1 MQHWILADEIQNP
14 YVDVQNKQYMRTEMV
29 NSLKQLRDKISR
41 IDSQPELWFRGQS
54 DSEWI
59 LVPSIG
65 RKMYAVSDYRGKPI
79 YPHSLSFPKDLA
91 YHQGTVIYPNPYN
104 LIKKYRDSLVRE
116 GIVNS
121 DMDMPQFIELAQH
134 YGLPTPLL
142 DWTVNLDVAL
152 YFAISGY
159 KPATQKQPALYCL
172 NPKAISQSNAEE
184 KTTLKTW
191 VNRLNDITIGNEQRT
206 GKIAVPAWPVSSKE
220 DNPRVHIQEGR
231 FTLSG
236 LDPLVTLD
244 TYRTGYVPVTLFKY
258 TMSPKCVSEVKS
270 HLKNINC
277 TQEYLF
283 PESGNFESKKSKIAQ
298 KYAREIFNA
307 MNKEIH
313 DKYKKMWQETPL
325 EEKGTPMYEIAKYKE
340 LSVDEYVNSI
350 KRIIH

>member
-1 MQHWILADEIQNP
+1 MYHVILPEEQQNP
-14 YVDVQNKQYMRTEMV
+14 YVDVQNKQYMRTEKV
-29 NSLKQLRDKISR
+29 YSLAQLRNRVSR

-79 YPHSLSFPKDLA
+79 YPHPLSFPKDLA
-91 YHQGTVIYPNPYN
+91 YHQGNIVYPNPYN

-152 YFAISGY
+152 YFAVSGH
-159 KPATQKQPALYCL
+159 KPETQKQPALYCL
-172 NPKAISQSNAEE
+172 NPSAISQSNAEE

-244 TYRTGYVPVTLFKY
+244 TYRTRYVPVTLFKY
-258 TMSPKCVSEVKS
+258 TMSPECVFEVKN
-270 HLKNINC
+270 HLKNINF

-298 KYAREIFNA
+298 KYASEIFNV
-307 MNKEIH
+307 MNKEIQN
-313 DKYKKMWQETPL
+313 KYAKIW
-325 EEKGTPMYEIAKYKE
+325 EEASSEEQGIRMYEKAEDKGI
-340 LSVDEYVNSI
+340 SVDEYVNSI

>member
-1 MQHWILADEIQNP
+1 MYHAILPEEQQNP

-91 YHQGTVIYPNPYN
+91 YHQGNTVYPNPYN
-104 LIKKYRDSLVRE
+104 LIKKYRDSLVRK

-142 DWTVNLDVAL
+142 DWTINLDVAL
-152 YFAISGY
+152 YFAISGH

-172 NPKAISQSNAEE
+172 NPSAISQSNAEE

-206 GKIAVPAWPVSSKE
+206 GKIAVPAWPVSFKE

-244 TYRTGYVPVTLFKY
+244 TYRTMYIPVTLFKY
-258 TMSPKCVSEVKS
+258 IMSPKCVREVKD
-270 HLKNINC
+270 HLKNIGY
-277 TQEYLF
+277 TQNYLF
-283 PESGNFESKKSKIAQ
+283 PESGNFEHKKVIIART
-298 KYAREIFNA
+298 YAKEVFNI
-307 MNKEIH
+307 MNKDIR
-313 DKYKKMWQETPL
+313 DKYIKKWRETPL
-325 EEKGTPMYEIAKYKE
+325 KEKGIPMYDLAKDKGV
-340 LSVDEYVNSI
+340 SVDEYVNSI
-350 KRIIH
+350 RAM

>member
-14 YVDVQNKQYMRTEMV
+14 YVDVQNKQYMRTEKV
-29 NSLKQLRDKISR
+29 YSLAQLRNRVSR

-65 RKMYAVSDYRGKPI
+65 RNMYAVSDYRGKPI
-79 YPHSLSFPKDLA
+79 YPHLLSFPKDLA
-91 YHQGTVIYPNPYN
+91 YHQGNIVYPTPYN
-104 LIKKYRDSLVRE
+104 LIKKYRDSLVQK

-152 YFAISGY
+152 YFAVSGH

-172 NPKAISQSNAEE
+172 NPSAISQSNAEE
-184 KTTLKTW
+184 KTTLETW
-191 VNRLNDITIGNEQRT
+191 LSRLNDITIGNEQRT

-244 TYRTGYVPVTLFKY
+244 TYRTGYFPVTLFKY
-258 TMSPKCVSEVKS
+258 IMSSQCVSEVRS
-270 HLKNINC
+270 YLECIGYSRD
-277 TQEYLF
+277 YLF
-283 PESGNFESKKSKIAQ
+283 PKVGKFELEKVEIAKKCANKVFNVTKKEILS
-298 KYAREIFNA
+298 KYARIW
-307 MNKEIH
+307 NK
-313 DKYKKMWQETPL
+313 TPL
-325 EEKGTPMYEIAKYKE
+325 EEKGSSMYRMAEAE
-340 LSVDEYVNSI
+340 GVSVDEYI
-350 KRIIH
+350 KYY